1 MRDRGLSMAE
11 LFLGNRKC
19 TLAHMSCIGLSIY
32 LLYHTGYMSTVL
44 VEIQC
49 DDHPSTDMLG

>member
-19 TLAHMSCIGLSIY
+19 TLAHMCLPLDY
-32 LLYHTGYMSTVL
+32 
-44 VEIQC
+44 
-49 DDHPSTDMLG
+49 

>member
-19 TLAHMSCIGLSIY
+19 TLAHMSSIGLLNY
-32 LLYHTGYMSTVL
+32 LPYHTGYK
-44 VEIQC
+44 
-49 DDHPSTDMLG
+49 